1 MRNPPMRLLLLL
13 LALAFLATPSLASAQ
28 ERGKITVKKL
38 YNQFSLLCVTE
49 DAKEQAEQEAALY
62 SGSDRGRDAV
72 GRVSAKIEEMSRY
85 KASLERMVEKYITA
99 RQLEW
104 HETADIASK
113 IGLEDDIKKV
123 QALADSSCD
132 D

>member
-1 MRNPPMRLLLLL
+1 MRLFLLL
-13 LALAFLATPSLASAQ
+13 LAMAALATPSLASAQ

-62 SGSDRGRDAV
+62 SGSDRGRDATN
-72 GRVSAKIEEMSRY
+72 RVSAKIEEMSRY
-85 KASLERMVEKYITA
+85 KASFERMVEKYITA

-104 HETADIASK
+104 HETADVALK
-113 IGLEDDIKKV
+113 IRLEDDIKKV